1 MAIKRWCVHPVAC
14 TLGSLFSNAPHVK
27 LQAVVLELAARLNSE
42 VAGLCQSRAD
52 SELRVSQRSTSVGSR
67 LLWSGS
73 FSWRG
78 RAGDSHI
85 LCLGLCTCISVR
97 CSSSSC
103 WQSDAR
109 APLLFRFLGDL
120 DTP

>member
-1 MAIKRWCVHPVAC
+1 M
-14 TLGSLFSNAPHVK
+14 
-27 LQAVVLELAARLNSE
+27 LELAARLNSE

-52 SELRVSQRSTSVGSR
+52 SELRVYQRSTSLGSR
-67 LLWSGS
+67 LLS

-103 WQSDAR
+103 WQSYAR
-109 APLLFRFLGDL
+109 APLLFRLLGDL